1 MSAIWHWLVDLFTSG
16 AILILALYLL
26 APVFHL
32 IQSSREKRRLF
43 RRMAAGKLNPQGF
56 ETRLELGEIYVRAR
70 RWTKAIEELEKAV
83 AIDPDH
89 AHCRSLFGSAL
100 FHDGRYQDAVDNME
114 KALELRPTEGYGR
127 TQVFL
132 GRGYEALGN
141 NEKAIE
147 WYRAATLRN
156 TSICEPGYRMA
167 LVHRKEG
174 NLEEYKT
181 QLHEVIKRFSV
192 HDRTNYWRNLWFV
205 LRAQGRLVLGM

>member
-1 MSAIWHWLVDLFTSG
+1 MSAIWQWVVDLFTSG
-16 AILILALYLL
+16 AILILALYLS

-32 IQSSREKRRLF
+32 LQSSREKRRLF

-70 RWTKAIEELEKAV
+70 RWRKAIEELEKAV
-83 AIDPDH
+83 EIDADH

-100 FHDGRYQDAVDNME
+100 FHDCRYQEAVDNME
-114 KALELRPTEGYGR
+114 KALEIRPTEGYGR

-141 NEKAIE
+141 SEKAIE

-156 TSICEPGYRMA
+156 TSICEPGYRLA
-167 LVHRKEG
+167 LVFKKEG
-174 NLEEYKT
+174 NLDDYRT
-181 QLHEVIKRFSV
+181 QLREVVKRFSAF
-192 HDRTNYWRNLWFV
+192 DRTNYWKNLWFV
-205 LRAQGRLVLGM
+205 LRARMRLALGV